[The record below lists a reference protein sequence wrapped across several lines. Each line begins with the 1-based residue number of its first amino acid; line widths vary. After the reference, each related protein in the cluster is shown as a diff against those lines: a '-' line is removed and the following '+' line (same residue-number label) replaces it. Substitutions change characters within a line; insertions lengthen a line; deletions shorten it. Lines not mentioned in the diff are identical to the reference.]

1 MSLYNYIIIIRYT
14 RPNKFLWDGFHYVT
28 TDALIQLPLLTI
40 YIKDGVF
47 TVVDLLLYL
56 ARRLN

>member
-1 MSLYNYIIIIRYT
+1 MLGQRNYMIT
-14 RPNKFLWDGFHYVT
+14 N
-28 TDALIQLPLLTI
+28 ALIQLPLLTV

-56 ARRLN
+56 ARHLNKRR